1 MTRAERLIAALGLAP
16 LPLEGGWYRETYRAV
31 LRLAGG
37 KSVSTA
43 IYYLLTPDTFSALHR
58 LPADEVFHFYA
69 GDPVEMVQLG
79 PAAGEG
85 RVVVLGGDVLAG
97 QAPQV
102 VVPAGVWQGSAL
114 AAGGEYALLGTT
126 MAPGFDFSDYEA
138 GERGALAEAFPAWR
152 GWIERVTR

>member
-16 LPLEGGWYRETYRAV
+16 LPLEGGWYRETHRASV
-31 LRLAGG
+31 RLVGG
-37 KSVSTA
+37 KSASTA

-69 GDPVEMVQLG
+69 GDPVDLVQLG
-79 PAAGEG
+79 PAGEG
-85 RVVVLGGDVLAG
+85 RVLRLGSDVLAG

-114 AAGGEYALLGTT
+114 TAGGEYALLGTT

-138 GERGALAEAFPAWR
+138 GERSTLLAAYPAWQA
-152 GWIERVTR
+152 WIERLTR